1 MAMVLSPI
9 SSRSLVISRIS
20 TACPVNSP
28 RPSLLNSSAVDARRL
43 ELAQVL
49 LGQPLVGREQQDA
62 VQLAPPAVLLQVVLV
77 LEDVGVHQQ
86 RLAAAGGAPVGQ
98 LVELRPGLGGLVEG
112 RNLVGLGLVRVVGGH
127 LRVQRREQR
136 LGIAE
141 VAVEVDLGEEQGQV
155 LEVLP
160 DDRLLAARDAPFVQP
175 LRVLDDVLV
184 VLQQQLGGQLRQ
196 VEELRR
202 ERVVEV
208 VDVVLV
214 QPFQRLV
221 AQVLGQ
227 ILEALDVEQ
236 RQQPLVEHQ
245 LVGERHLRPVVGAAA
260 RCGGRQLRRCSSG
273 ASSRIGRPPRPRA
286 ARAPRIRW
294 RVCRA
299 SSCHHA
305 PSISNISRWKSSSI
319 SRTFQVSSGV
329 LRFSRLLPPLT

>member
-1 MAMVLSPI
+1 MPAASN
-9 SSRSLVISRIS
+9 SRR
-20 TACPVNSP
+20 CCW
-28 RPSLLNSSAVDARRL
+28 R
-43 ELAQVL
+43 
-49 LGQPLVGREQQDA
+49 QPLVGREQDDA

-86 RLAAAGGAPVGQ
+86 RLAAAGGAPVGE

-112 RNLVGLGLVRVVGGH
+112 RDLVGLGLVRVVGGH

-141 VAVEVDLGEEQGQV
+141 VAVEVDLGEEQRQV

-160 DDRLLAARDAPFVQP
+160 DDRLLAARDAPLVQP
-175 LRVLDDVLV
+175 LRVPDDVLV
-184 VLQQQLGGQLRQ
+184 VFEQQLGGQLRQ

-227 ILEALDVEQ
+227 LLEALDVEQ

-260 RCGGRQLRRCSSG
+260 RRARQRGVLAG
-273 ASSRIGRPPRPRA
+273 RPRA
-286 ARAPRIRW
+286 ITRPPSRTSAGGSPPRS
-294 RVCRA
+294 A
-299 SSCHHA
+299 A
-305 PSISNISRWKSSSI
+305 PSRC
-319 SRTFQVSSGV
+319 RRG
-329 LRFSRLLPPLT
+329 P